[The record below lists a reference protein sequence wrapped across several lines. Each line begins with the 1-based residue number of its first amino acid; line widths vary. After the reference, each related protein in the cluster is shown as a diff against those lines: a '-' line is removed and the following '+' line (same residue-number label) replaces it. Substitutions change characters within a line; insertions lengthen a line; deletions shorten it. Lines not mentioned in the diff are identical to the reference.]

1 MKLILTSLL
10 QFVWG
15 YFWSVWLAESLLSVI
30 NITAKLSHFFQKC
43 NRNSGHTVWWFAWS
57 FGYVVIEL
65 CTPTVRSWWSHWVVM
80 ALSLLFM
87 MKVMVWHF
95 MSNSHKVMTAL
106 IVMLPSIFCCGDFSV
121 ILYIYTC
128 LHNIWLCLLINT
140 HCWKEMKSQC
150 KVTAAS
156 HCF

>member
-1 MKLILTSLL
+1 
-10 QFVWG
+10 
-15 YFWSVWLAESLLSVI
+15 
-30 NITAKLSHFFQKC
+30 
-43 NRNSGHTVWWFAWS
+43 
-57 FGYVVIEL
+57 
-65 CTPTVRSWWSHWVVM
+65 M

-106 IVMLPSIFCCGDFSV
+106 IVMLPSIFCSGDFSV

-128 LHNIWLCLLINT
+128 LHNIRLCLLINT